1 MATTEGFHSGTS
13 VEHEE
18 RQKQRAAEAY
28 EDVKER
34 AAEAR
39 TKMADAKEK
48 ITDAYERTSQTA
60 GRLYRDA
67 LDYGREHPGTAILVA
82 FGAGVGLGAMLADGG
97 RESRYRRNIVPAI
110 ATAMAEA
117 VLDIF
122 DAKR

>member
-18 RQKQRAAEAY
+18 RQRQRAAEA
-28 EDVKER
+28 

-39 TKMADAKEK
+39 TRMADAKEK
-48 ITDAYERTSQTA
+48 ITDAYERTSETA

-82 FGAGVGLGAMLADGG
+82 FGAGVGLGVMLADGG

-110 ATAMAEA
+110 ATAMAGA